1 MEKITF
7 IEKNKKHGTWGS
19 FGSKNW
25 ESNFEEEGNAE
36 FLSAWGAPIKI
47 LGGRMDFLCHL
58 LLFYFDSWQLW
69 TFSIFLFF
77 FTLWSWYMVLGSC
90 MLFLLSSGVDGL
102 PAGLTC
108 PRSENQR
115 MYYLTFYWNLEL
127 HTSPQITETNLEW
140 NEKPNKELLKVIQ
153 DFFFFHFF

>member
-1 MEKITF
+1 
-7 IEKNKKHGTWGS
+7 
-19 FGSKNW
+19 
-25 ESNFEEEGNAE
+25 
-36 FLSAWGAPIKI
+36 
-47 LGGRMDFLCHL
+47 
-58 LLFYFDSWQLW
+58 
-69 TFSIFLFF
+69 
-77 FTLWSWYMVLGSC
+77 MVLGSC
-90 MLFLLSSGVDGL
+90 MLFLLCFWVDGL

-153 DFFFFHFF
+153 DFFFFSFFLIDRNVIHKLKKIV

>member
-1 MEKITF
+1 
-7 IEKNKKHGTWGS
+7 
-19 FGSKNW
+19 
-25 ESNFEEEGNAE
+25 
-36 FLSAWGAPIKI
+36 
-47 LGGRMDFLCHL
+47 
-58 LLFYFDSWQLW
+58 
-69 TFSIFLFF
+69 
-77 FTLWSWYMVLGSC
+77 MVLGSC

-153 DFFFFHFF
+153 DFFFFSFFLIDRNVIHKLKKIV